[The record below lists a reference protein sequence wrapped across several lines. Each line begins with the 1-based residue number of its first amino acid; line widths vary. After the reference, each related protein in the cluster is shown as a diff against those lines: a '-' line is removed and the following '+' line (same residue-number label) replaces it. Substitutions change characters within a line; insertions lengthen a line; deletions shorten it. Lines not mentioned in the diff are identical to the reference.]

1 MDNLE
6 NVSDKLKIER
16 LSNLVKSLYEN
27 IDDLKSK
34 LDKKNITQSNKAF
47 DELYEKH
54 RNLEEDY
61 EALDLKLN
69 ESSIKLNIAEN
80 IICGKNE
87 GLYKIFEKY
96 KELKKDFDEIEKD
109 HAEALDELDQTTFTL
124 EKIKA
129 TLDISEKD
137 YRKLM
142 DSYMEQRKEIEEL
155 KDSKSKLSQAEE
167 TIASYQ
173 KTYEKLRKENETLIA
188 QSSYDKETIASYQKT
203 YDTLRKELEESNN
216 TQSSLRKI
224 YDNLYDTYRSDMLE
238 HDNLK
243 EFLKENLNHT
253 QAVYEELYKLRKE
266 KAILENNA
274 AKNERVIDGLKFE
287 IECNNHLLE
296 SDRRIILR
304 NITTRKELVET
315 MKKQEKE
322 IENLVNTIL
331 GMENELYKK
340 DYEMA

>member
-6 NVSDKLKIER
+6 NVSYKLKIER
-16 LSNLVKSLYEN
+16 LSDLIKSLYEN

-34 LDKKNITQSNKAF
+34 LDEKNITQSNKAF

-54 RNLEEDY
+54 RNLENNFDFMEKSNEDIIKHLNNN
-61 EALDLKLN
+61 LDIAQKTINNKNKEIDKL
-69 ESSIKLNIAEN
+69 L
-80 IICGKNE
+80 
-87 GLYKIFEKY
+87 EKY
-96 KELKKDFDEIEKD
+96 KELKKDFDKIEKE
-109 HAEALDELDQTTFTL
+109 HTEALDELDQTTFTL
-124 EKIKA
+124 
-129 TLDISEKD
+129 DISKKD

-203 YDTLRKELEESNN
+203 YDTLRKELEESDN
-216 TQSSLRKI
+216 TQSSLQKI

-243 EFLKENLNHT
+243 EFLKENINHT

-274 AKNERVIDGLKFE
+274 VKNERVIDGLKFE